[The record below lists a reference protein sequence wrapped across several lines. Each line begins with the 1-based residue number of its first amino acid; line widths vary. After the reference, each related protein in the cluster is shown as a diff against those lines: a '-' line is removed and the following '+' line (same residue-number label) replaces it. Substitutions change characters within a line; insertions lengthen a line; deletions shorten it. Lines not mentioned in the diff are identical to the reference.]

1 MKSPV
6 RFPSVCFFFFF
17 FFFFRC
23 FLDSSCSA
31 LPQTERNALLKLRA
45 SLAVRADDWSLR
57 ADPCSWTGV
66 FCRSNR
72 VEELRLTGLRRNRFA
87 RAGQVRPHLAP
98 DAVLNLTH
106 LTSLNASGFR
116 LPGPIPDALGNVSS
130 LSVLS
135 LAGTGASGRIPS
147 KLGRLGHLTVLDLSG
162 NLLNGSIPV
171 EFSGIRNLTHL
182 DLSSNSLSGAVPQSL
197 GELRHLEALILSN
210 NMLSGSLP
218 AELGGLSSLVTLDFS
233 FNWLSGS
240 LQEGLLLRLPQL
252 RSVKLGHNNFS
263 SGLPSWLLALPQ
275 LVHLDVSFN
284 NLTGMLLV
292 DAVARNS
299 NAKGG
304 VFNLSNNLFYG
315 SISSESN
322 RILQRF
328 EVVDLSTNYFD
339 GTEPDGGVLSYF
351 SVAFNCF
358 SSERDQRKPADCKK
372 FYSERSLP
380 FPLSAISS
388 GRRRRWRW
396 WYAVVAV
403 VCGVALLAVA
413 VAVLVRYLTRCAA
426 GSAGQKDTGSKPDP
440 DEAAAASPSPP
451 PSAADTVNLS
461 ASSGAL
467 TSTTL
472 PLSAAAPVN
481 PTSSD
486 DGITNTTPPPSAAV
500 TVNLPAPGDAF
511 TYEQLLRATSGFSST
526 NLIKN
531 GHSGDLYH
539 GVLED
544 GVEVVVK
551 RIDLL
556 AVRREAFLTELKLSE
571 NGSGGRL
578 VPLLGHC
585 LENDTEKLLVY
596 KYMPNCDLSTAL
608 HKKSELEDGLQSL
621 DWIKRLKIAVGAVEA
636 LCFLHHDNNPPL
648 VHRDIEASS
657 ILLDEKYEVQLGSL
671 NEVCVQQIDVCQ
683 NVLTRIF
690 RSAQTSRQGVS
701 GLPTATSAY
710 DIYCLGKVLLEL
722 ITGKHGLSGCNNAA
736 MNKWMERTQVYIT
749 PYDKE
754 LVSKIVDPSLI
765 VDEDHMEEVWAM
777 AVVAKSCL
785 DPKPSKRP
793 LARHV
798 LKALKNPL
806 KVVRDVNC
814 SNSFTS
820 SSSRGSWHSA
830 LLGGWR
836 HSFSSISLVRPVE
849 VDRMS
854 SEQATATT
862 RSHPGG
868 DDHLFPQSKMSREIH
883 PDCLK

>member
-6 RFPSVCFFFFF
+6 RFPLVCSSSFFFFF
-17 FFFFRC
+17 FLRC
-23 FLDSSCSA
+23 FLDSPCSA
-31 LPQTERNALLKLRA
+31 LPQTERKALLNLRA
-45 SLAVRADDWSLR
+45 SLAVRAKDWSLHD
-57 ADPCSWTGV
+57 DPCQWTGV
-66 FCRSNR
+66 ICRSNR
-72 VEELRLTGLRRNRFA
+72 VEELRLTGLGRNHLA
-87 RAGQVRPHLAP
+87 RAGLVVPRLAP

-106 LTSLNASGFR
+106 LTSLNASGFP

-130 LSVLS
+130 LTVLS
-135 LAGTGASGRIPS
+135 LARTGASGRIPS
-147 KLGRLGHLTVLDLSG
+147 KLGRLGHLTALDLSG
-162 NLLNGSIPV
+162 NSLTGSIPV
-171 EFSGIRNLTHL
+171 EFSGLRNLTHL
-182 DLSSNSLSGAVPQSL
+182 DLSSNSLSGAVPPSL
-197 GELRHLEALILSN
+197 GELRQLNALILSN

-218 AELGGLSSLVTLDFS
+218 AELGGLSSLVTLDLS

-240 LQEGLLLRLPQL
+240 LPEGLLLRLPRL

-263 SGLPSWLLALPQ
+263 SISLRALAQ

-284 NLTGMLLV
+284 NLAGELMV
-292 DAVARNS
+292 DAITRNS
-299 NAKGG
+299 SAKEG

-315 SISSESN
+315 SISSETS
-322 RILQRF
+322 RSLQRF

-339 GTEPDGGVLSYF
+339 GTKPVGFSDA

-358 SSERDQRKPADCKK
+358 SSARDQRKLADCEK
-372 FYSERSLP
+372 FYTERGLR
-380 FPLSAISS
+380 FALLS

-396 WYAVVAV
+396 WYAVVVV

-413 VAVLVRYLTRCAA
+413 VAVLVLYLTRCAA
-426 GSAGQKDTGSKPDP
+426 RSAGQKDTGSKPAP
-440 DEAAAASPSPP
+440 EEAAAASPSPSPP

-461 ASSGAL
+461 AMNGAV
-467 TSTTL
+467 TGTTL
-472 PLSAAAPVN
+472 SLSAAAPVN
-481 PTSSD
+481 PPTSD
-486 DGITNTTPPPSAAV
+486 DGTTNTTPPPSAAV
-500 TVNLPAPGDAF
+500 TVNLPAPGEAF

-556 AVRREAFLTELKLSE
+556 AVRREAFLTELKLFE
-571 NGSGGRL
+571 DGSGGRL

-585 LENDTEKLLVY
+585 LENDAEKLLVY

-648 VHRDIEASS
+648 VHRDIEAGS
-657 ILLDEKYEVQLGSL
+657 ILLDDKYEVRLGSL
-671 NEVCVQQIDVCQ
+671 NEVCVQQIDVRQ

-690 RSAQTSRQGVS
+690 RSAQTSRQDVS
-701 GLPTATSAY
+701 GLSTATSAY

-722 ITGKHGLSGCNNAA
+722 ITGKPGLSGSNNAA
-736 MNKWMERTQVYIT
+736 TNKWMEHTQAYIT

-754 LVSKIVDPSLI
+754 LVSKILDPFLI

-798 LKALKNPL
+798 LRALENPL
-806 KVVRDVNC
+806 KVVREVNC
-814 SNSFTS
+814 SNSYTS
-820 SSSRGSWHSA
+820 SSGSWPSA

-836 HSFSSISLVRPVE
+836 HSSSSISLVRPVE
-849 VDRMS
+849 ESM
-854 SEQATATT
+854 QATTT
-862 RSHPGG
+862 RSHRGG
-868 DDHLFPQSKMSREIH
+868 DDHSFPQSKMSREIH
-883 PDCLK
+883 PEPAGPAQDRS

>member
-1 MKSPV
+1 MKSPA
-6 RFPSVCFFFFF
+6 RLPLVCFFFFL
-17 FFFFRC
+17 RC
-23 FLDSSCSA
+23 FLDVPCSA

-45 SLAVRADDWSLR
+45 SLAVRAKDWSLQ
-57 ADPCSWTGV
+57 ADPCSSWTGV
-66 FCRSNR
+66 VCRTNR
-72 VEELRLTGLRRNRFA
+72 VEELNLTGLRPNRFA
-87 RAGQVRPHLAP
+87 RKGLVLPRLAP

-106 LTSLNASGFR
+106 LTSLDASGFP
-116 LPGPIPDALGNVSS
+116 LPGPIPDDLGNVSS

-147 KLGRLGHLTVLDLSG
+147 KLGWLGHLTALDLSG
-162 NLLNGSIPV
+162 NLLTGSIPV
-171 EFSGIRNLTHL
+171 EFSGLHNLTHL
-182 DLSSNSLSGAVPQSL
+182 DLSSNTLSGAVPPSL
-197 GELRHLEALILSN
+197 GELRQLNALNLSN

-218 AELGGLSSLVTLDFS
+218 AELGGLSSLVTLDLS

-240 LQEGLLLRLPQL
+240 LPEDVLLRLPYL

-263 SGLPSWLLALPQ
+263 SSLPTSLWTLAQ

-284 NLTGMLLV
+284 DLTGMLMV

-299 NAKGG
+299 IAKGG

-315 SISSESN
+315 SISSESS

-339 GTEPDGGVLSYF
+339 GSEPVGFSDA

-358 SSERDQRKPADCKK
+358 SSARDQRKPADCET
-372 FYSERSLP
+372 FYTERGLR
-380 FPLSAISS
+380 LALSS
-388 GRRRRWRW
+388 GRRRKWRW

-403 VCGVALLAVA
+403 VCGVALLAV
-413 VAVLVRYLTRCAA
+413 VIAVLVRYLTRCAA
-426 GSAGQKDTGSKPDP
+426 RSAGQKDTGSKPAP
-440 DEAAAASPSPP
+440 EEEAAVSPSPP

-461 ASSGAL
+461 ASNGAL
-467 TSTTL
+467 TGTTL
-472 PLSAAAPVN
+472 PLSVAAPVN
-481 PTSSD
+481 PLSSD
-486 DGITNTTPPPSAAV
+486 DGVTNTTPSPSAAV
-500 TVNLPAPGDAF
+500 MVNLPAPGDAF
-511 TYEQLLRATSGFSST
+511 TYEQLLRATSGFSSM

-551 RIDLL
+551 RIGLL
-556 AVRREAFLTELKLSE
+556 AVRREAFSTELKLFE
-571 NGSGGRL
+571 DCSGGRL

-657 ILLDEKYEVQLGSL
+657 ILLDDKYEVRLGSL
-671 NEVCVQQIDVCQ
+671 NEVCVQQIDVRQ

-690 RSAQTSRQGVS
+690 RSAQTSRQVVS
-701 GLPTATSAY
+701 GLSTATSAY

-722 ITGKHGLSGCNNAA
+722 ITGKPGLSGSNNAA
-736 MNKWMERTQVYIT
+736 TNKWMEQTQAYIT
-749 PYDKE
+749 PFDKE
-754 LVSKIVDPSLI
+754 LVSKIMDPSLI

-798 LKALKNPL
+798 LKALENPL
-806 KVVRDVNC
+806 KVVREVNC

-820 SSSRGSWHSA
+820 SSGSWHSA

-836 HSFSSISLVRPVE
+836 HSLSSISLVRPVE
-849 VDRMS
+849 EDRMS
-854 SEQATATT
+854 SKQATTT
-862 RSHPGG
+862 RSHRGG
-868 DDHLFPQSKMSREIH
+868 DDHSFPQSKMSREIH
-883 PDCLK
+883 PEPAGPAQDRS

>member
-57 ADPCSWTGV
+57 ADPCSWKGV

-72 VEELRLTGLRRNRFA
+72 VEMLHLTGLRRNRFA

-171 EFSGIRNLTHL
+171 EFSGLRNLTHL

-621 DWIKRLKIAVGAVEA
+621 DWIKRLKIAVG
-636 LCFLHHDNNPPL
+636 
-648 VHRDIEASS
+648 
-657 ILLDEKYEVQLGSL
+657 
-671 NEVCVQQIDVCQ
+671 
-683 NVLTRIF
+683 
-690 RSAQTSRQGVS
+690 
-701 GLPTATSAY
+701 LPTATSAY

>member
-6 RFPSVCFFFFF
+6 RFPSVCFFFF

-45 SLAVRADDWSLR
+45 SLAVRADNWSLR

-72 VEELRLTGLRRNRFA
+72 VEKLNLTGLRRNRFA

-106 LTSLNASGFR
+106 LTSLNASGFP

-171 EFSGIRNLTHL
+171 EFSGLRNLTHL

-511 TYEQLLRATSGFSST
+511 TYEQLVRATSGFSSM

-636 LCFLHHDNNPPL
+636 L
-648 VHRDIEASS
+648 
-657 ILLDEKYEVQLGSL
+657 
-671 NEVCVQQIDVCQ
+671 
-683 NVLTRIF
+683 
-690 RSAQTSRQGVS
+690 TSRQGVS

-868 DDHLFPQSKMSREIH
+868 DDHLFPQSKMSREFH

>member
-72 VEELRLTGLRRNRFA
+72 VEKLHLTGLRRNRFA

-171 EFSGIRNLTHL
+171 EFSGLRNLTHL

-299 NAKGG
+299 SAKGG

-426 GSAGQKDTGSKPDP
+426 GSAGQKDTGSKPAP

-621 DWIKRLKIAVGAVEA
+621 DWIKRLKIAVG
-636 LCFLHHDNNPPL
+636 
-648 VHRDIEASS
+648 
-657 ILLDEKYEVQLGSL
+657 
-671 NEVCVQQIDVCQ
+671 
-683 NVLTRIF
+683 
-690 RSAQTSRQGVS
+690 
-701 GLPTATSAY
+701 LPTATSAY